1 MLKASTTS
9 HQNGKSLPNFK
20 GYHSDGIVKLSM
32 FIPRLFQFCKE
43 PSCLIWIFFFQHTF
57 NEANYLLGDEE
68 NR

>member
-1 MLKASTTS
+1 MLKASATS

-20 GYHSDGIVKLSM
+20 RYDSDVIVKLNM

-57 NEANYLLGDEE
+57 NEANYLYRDEE
-68 NR
+68 NC